1 MKIDIGIKNEKIN
14 EYILVFNILSRNK
27 SYSRYAR
34 EHHMGKYTLV
44 AKNTQGH
51 AVSNCDLIVRKKQFP
66 PVFWKRLYNYET
78 SSGSRIVAEI
88 EVGGWPVPEVS
99 W

>member
-1 MKIDIGIKNEKIN
+1 MIN
-14 EYILVFNILSRNK
+14 
-27 SYSRYAR
+27 SYYSYAR

-78 SSGSRIVAEI
+78 ASGSKIVAEI
-88 EVGGWPVPEVS
+88 EVGGWPVPEIS
-99 W
+99 WYELFYQSNINSCFYLIVLLYDN

>member
-1 MKIDIGIKNEKIN
+1 MIN
-14 EYILVFNILSRNK
+14 LY
-27 SYSRYAR
+27 YSYAR

-78 SSGSRIVAEI
+78 SSGSKIVAEI
-88 EVGGWPVPEVS
+88 EVGGWPVPEIS
-99 W
+99 WYESFRE

>member
-1 MKIDIGIKNEKIN
+1 MNDLRAIIKFISIVQETQLIN
-14 EYILVFNILSRNK
+14 EIHFS
-27 SYSRYAR
+27 YAR

-78 SSGSRIVAEI
+78 SSGTRIVAEI